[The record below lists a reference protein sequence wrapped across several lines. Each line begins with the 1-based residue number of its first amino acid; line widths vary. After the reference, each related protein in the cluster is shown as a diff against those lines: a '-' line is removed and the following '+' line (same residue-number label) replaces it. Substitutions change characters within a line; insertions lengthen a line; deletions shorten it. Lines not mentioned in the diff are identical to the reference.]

1 MLHIRSF
8 HLPYIEALRASGHEV
23 LIMASGEGAD
33 FNIPFQK
40 KITSVKNFKEVKSI
54 RKILDAEKFDTV
66 ILNTSL
72 AAFFIRLAMRRRER
86 PTVVNLVHGYLFPI
100 KAVGLRARFKRRLL
114 LTAERLLRGKTDKI
128 VTMNKED
135 TEIALKYR
143 LAPSVIECRGMGI
156 MPDEAPRDREALRR
170 ELGMDG
176 KQIILFVGELSARK
190 NQTFLIELMP
200 SIRAEFPNAELWLI
214 GDGDKYGEQRA
225 LVSSLGLEDCVYH
238 LGRRED
244 ARNFTAAC
252 DLYISA
258 SHIEGLPFNIV
269 EALMLDAPTVASDIK
284 GHRDILADGAGFL
297 FAPGDKAD
305 ALNKIIPILKG
316 DANISKKACDAAVLR
331 YRFSEVFLDTLDKIT
346 TENERK

>member
-1 MLHIRSF
+1 
-8 HLPYIEALRASGHEV
+8 
-23 LIMASGEGAD
+23 
-33 FNIPFQK
+33 
-40 KITSVKNFKEVKSI
+40 
-54 RKILDAEKFDTV
+54 
-66 ILNTSL
+66 
-72 AAFFIRLAMRRRER
+72 
-86 PTVVNLVHGYLFPI
+86 
-100 KAVGLRARFKRRLL
+100 
-114 LTAERLLRGKTDKI
+114 
-128 VTMNKED
+128 
-135 TEIALKYR
+135 
-143 LAPSVIECRGMGI
+143 MGI
-156 MPDEAPRDREALRR
+156 KPDESPRDRQSLRL

-214 GDGDKYGEQRA
+214 GDGDRYGEQRT
-225 LVSSLGLEDCVYH
+225 LVASLGLEDCVYH

-269 EALMLDAPTVASDIK
+269 EALMLGAPTVASDIK
-284 GHRDILADGAGFL
+284 GHRDILADGAGIL
-297 FAPGDKAD
+297 FAPGDKSD

-331 YRFSEVFLDTLDKIT
+331 YRFSEVFTDTLDKIT